1 MWVDGTGWERLKEG
15 FQLYLK
21 KKNTG
26 KIYNFF
32 SLKFFAE

>member
-21 KKNTG
+21 KK
-26 KIYNFF
+26 YWQDLQFF
-32 SLKFFAE
+32 QLEILC